1 MLLELKTAAGVADM
15 ERACDA
21 GLAQIE
27 EQRYAKPFIDE
38 GYRNVQKYALSFYKK
53 ECMVKMQKKLAIA
66 AFL

>member
-1 MLLELKTAAGVADM
+1 M